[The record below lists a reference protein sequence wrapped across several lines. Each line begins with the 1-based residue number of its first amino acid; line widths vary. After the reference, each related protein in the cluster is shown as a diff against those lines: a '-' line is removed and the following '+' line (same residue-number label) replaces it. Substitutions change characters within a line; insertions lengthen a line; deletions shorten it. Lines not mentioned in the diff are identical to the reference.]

1 MQMKQYHKKKSILFM
16 MPALPGGGAEKV
28 LIDILKNIDYTAY
41 AVTLFL
47 EYREG
52 VYLPDVLENVEVIYL
67 HRSNNIWFQRLHRRL
82 VERRIYGVFHEI
94 VYRAMF
100 LWLMRGRKFD
110 TAISFMEG
118 AALKYHSY
126 IIKKAAKNI
135 SWVHIDLQKK
145 HWSLDFFRD
154 EQDEARC
161 YAMMDTIVFVSEDAK
176 QRFVELFPIGRKKC
190 QVQYNLIDGK
200 EIKSLSKTFN
210 VEKRK
215 FTICMAG
222 RLNRQKRYDRA
233 IEVAHLLKKDGYDV
247 DFWILGIG
255 ELEQELREQIKRY
268 GLEDCVHL
276 KGFVKPPYPY
286 IAKADIFLNTSESEG
301 YPLTICEALC
311 LGIPIVAT
319 SITGATEILSNSQ
332 YGVLTEEGAISI
344 YNGVKLLIDNGN
356 LREKYA
362 KMALKRAE
370 MFQVNE
376 IMTRI
381 YSMI

>member
-1 MQMKQYHKKKSILFM
+1 M
-16 MPALPGGGAEKV
+16 
-28 LIDILKNIDYTAY
+28 
-41 AVTLFL
+41 
-47 EYREG
+47 
-52 VYLPDVLENVEVIYL
+52 
-67 HRSNNIWFQRLHRRL
+67 
-82 VERRIYGVFHEI
+82 
-94 VYRAMF
+94 
-100 LWLMRGRKFD
+100 
-110 TAISFMEG
+110 
-118 AALKYHSY
+118 
-126 IIKKAAKNI
+126 
-135 SWVHIDLQKK
+135 
-145 HWSLDFFRD
+145 
-154 EQDEARC
+154 
-161 YAMMDTIVFVSEDAK
+161 
-176 QRFVELFPIGRKKC
+176 
-190 QVQYNLIDGK
+190 
-200 EIKSLSKTFN
+200 
-210 VEKRK
+210 
-215 FTICMAG
+215 
-222 RLNRQKRYDRA
+222 
-233 IEVAHLLKKDGYDV
+233 
-247 DFWILGIG
+247 
-255 ELEQELREQIKRY
+255 EQELREQIKRY